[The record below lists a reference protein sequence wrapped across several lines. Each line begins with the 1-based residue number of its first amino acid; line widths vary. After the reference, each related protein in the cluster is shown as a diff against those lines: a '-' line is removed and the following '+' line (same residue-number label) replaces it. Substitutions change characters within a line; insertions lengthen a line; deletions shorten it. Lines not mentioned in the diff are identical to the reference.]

1 MPLQVA
7 MMVMNEQTEPSQG
20 LLPTVAELAL
30 SGRTLPML
38 TRAVVVGEALRRAVL
53 AVHRVPSVTL
63 AGKDADGTPL
73 IWQHRHA
80 HYVADCRGAADPVHG
95 GPLRITH
102 VVVYAPGGLT
112 PSEVTALLGVRYLPS
127 YVSGTEVA
135 ETEPLAVTLGGLG
148 QVAGLHAWQAQR
160 SAHHTA
166 DPHQA
171 ETAPPAATYASLSPL
186 AAQAFGVAWNQP
198 VSTVRRHLRTTTVEA
213 ASGTETLRAGGS
225 LILGMASA
233 RCVASRVRADNRPS
247 SAADSDGLATS

>member
-1 MPLQVA
+1 MFLLAGSEAFDRVPLQVA
-7 MMVMNEQTEPSQG
+7 MMVMNEQTELSQG

-30 SGRTLPML
+30 TGRTLPHL
-38 TRAVVVGEALRRAVL
+38 TRAVVVGEAFRRAVL

-63 AGKDADGTPL
+63 AGKDADGMPL
-73 IWQHRHA
+73 ICQHRHA
-80 HYVADCRGAADPVHG
+80 HYVADCRGTAEPVHG

-127 YVSGTEVA
+127 YVSGAEVA

-166 DPHQA
+166 DPHRA

-186 AAQAFGVAWNQP
+186 SAPAFGVAWNQP
-198 VSTVRRHLRTTTVEA
+198 ASTVCRHHWTMTAAA
-213 ASGTETLRAGGS
+213 ASEIGRLRAGGS
-225 LILGMASA
+225 SYLGTGT
-233 RCVASRVRADNRPS
+233 VP
-247 SAADSDGLATS
+247 

>member
-1 MPLQVA
+1 MGSEMCIRDSGWDA
-7 MMVMNEQTEPSQG
+7 SY
-20 LLPTVAELAL
+20 LAASTCSLCGRL
-30 SGRTLPML
+30 S
-38 TRAVVVGEALRRAVL
+38 
-53 AVHRVPSVTL
+53 
-63 AGKDADGTPL
+63 
-73 IWQHRHA
+73 
-80 HYVADCRGAADPVHG
+80 RGSRSSAW

-127 YVSGTEVA
+127 YVYGTEVA
-135 ETEPLAVTLGGLG
+135 ETERLAVTLGGLG
-148 QVAGLHAWQAQR
+148 QVAGLHALQAQR
-160 SAHHTA
+160 SARHTA

-171 ETAPPAATYASLSPL
+171 EAAPPAATYASLSPL

-198 VSTVRRHLRTTTVEA
+198 ASTVCRHLRTTTVEA